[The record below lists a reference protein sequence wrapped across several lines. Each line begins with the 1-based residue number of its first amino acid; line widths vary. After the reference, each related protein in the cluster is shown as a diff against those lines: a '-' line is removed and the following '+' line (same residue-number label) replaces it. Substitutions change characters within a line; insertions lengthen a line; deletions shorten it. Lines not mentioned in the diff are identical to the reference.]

1 MNKITFSLLLFLAM
15 VSGTYSQVQ
24 IGEGTNQAQN
34 LPFEPYYE
42 YTYAQTIYLASEI
55 NASGSITAIKW
66 YYSGESTLPNS
77 QGLVIYMGHTD
88 KETFDTDIDFV
99 GIGDLTQ
106 VYSGGITIPTPVTP
120 GWVTI
125 TLTTPFAYDGTNNL
139 VIAVD
144 ENLIEYDF
152 GADDFHNTAV
162 SGERSIYAYSDTV
175 NFDPADPS
183 NNQGANDGFTR
194 GTAAFIPNIIFEGIQ
209 QECAN
214 PLGLGVNN
222 LTTMSAD
229 LKWALN
235 PSTTQYNVQY
245 GDIGFELGSGI
256 GTGTG
261 VGNPYSISGL
271 NAQTEYEFYVQASCE
286 STTSNWSG
294 PFKFTTPC
302 DAIGDFFENFDQVTE
317 GDLPDCWSKVVNSA
331 NEYAYVNLVSYDSFS
346 PTKHIEMGNSDDN
359 NAQLLLV
366 SPNILTFDDMRVKF
380 RAFGNETGYTVQV
393 GTMNNPAD
401 PSTFVM
407 VGEPITLTNSYQ
419 EFNRTLDGA
428 AGNFVAIKHGL
439 GGNYRTVHIDD
450 FILEPVPTSIP
461 ECVDDI
467 NVTPNDSCGNFA
479 SLFEWASAEGA
490 DGYRLSIGTTSGGNE
505 AINNTD
511 LGNITT
517 YSFVGNYNT
526 TYYYTLTAYN
536 AFGDATGCFTDSFI
550 TAPDGCYCESI
561 PDPESNNGDG
571 ITNVRIGFTD
581 FSIENVTYSDNSE
594 IETVDL
600 PQNVTANV
608 QITFETGTTFDTHIW
623 IDFNDS
629 YTFEENEKVFSGTS
643 NATSPT
649 ILNAVFQVAE
659 DAPLGNHRMR
669 IGTADYGQNIPDPCY
684 NGWNGITLDFT
695 VNIVPAPSCLPPTN
709 LSANTILSNTV
720 NLAWDSNATNF
731 NVEYGEGMFLPGEG
745 TLVQN
750 ITDTTLGLTILNAN
764 TAHQFYVQTNCG
776 EGSLSPW
783 VGPYSFTTAC
793 DPFGDFEEDFSV
805 ENYVEAPECW
815 TSIIESNSIYPYI
828 EVSPWN
834 GNVELFNSDDAN
846 ANLMLITPIL
856 TDLPNGTHRI
866 KFQSYTY
873 SSETALIVG
882 TLSDPANP
890 SSFTPVSTI
899 PFSGDGVNTE
909 YIVPFSSATDHNY
922 VAFKH
927 GGGGLYKS
935 VFIDN
940 VIWEPIPTVVPSCA
954 EEINITVNP
963 NCGNF
968 ATLFE
973 WSEVEGADGYRISVG
988 TIEGATDVIDNENV
1002 GNTTEFDFTGNFNT
1016 TYFYT
1021 FTPFNSVGDAVGC
1034 TGGTFTTT
1042 ETGCYCTSVP
1052 TSVDGEGITNIQFG
1066 NTDFPNQ
1073 SLYTDNTG
1081 QGSINV
1087 VQGELTNL
1095 QITFNTIT
1103 DFGSSYGYDTNVWID
1118 FNNDFVF
1125 DNETELVFSGESEAV
1140 SPTIFDASF
1149 TVPADAALGV
1159 HTMRIGSAD
1168 GGQYDP
1174 NPCYSE
1180 SYGMTIDFS
1189 VNIQEGLSVHN
1200 FDSTNLKVYPNPV
1213 SNILNLSYTQNITN
1227 VAIFN
1232 VLGQEVITNNVNATQ
1247 GQIDMSDLASGTYL
1261 VKVTAG
1267 DQTKT
1272 IKVLKK

>member
-1 MNKITFSLLLFLAM
+1 M

-66 YYSGESTLPNS
+66 YYSGESALANS

-88 KETFDTDIDFV
+88 KETFDTDTDFV

-139 VIAVD
+139 VVAVD
-144 ENLIEYDF
+144 ENLIEYDS

-162 SGERSIYAYSDTV
+162 SGQRSIYAYSDVV

-183 NNQGANDGFTR
+183 NNQGEDSGFFR
-194 GTAAFIPNIIFEGIQ
+194 GTVAFIPNIIFEGIQ

-214 PLGLGVNN
+214 PTGLGVTN
-222 LTTMSAD
+222 LTTISAD

-235 PSTTQYNVQY
+235 PSITQYNVEY
-245 GDIGFELGSGI
+245 GEVGFELGSGI
-256 GTGTG
+256 ATGTG

-271 NAQTEYEFYVQASCE
+271 NAQSEYEFYVQASCG
-286 STTSNWSG
+286 STTSSWVG

-302 DAIGDFFENFDQVTE
+302 DAIGDFFETFDEAT
-317 GDLPDCWSKVVNSA
+317 GGNLPDCWSKVENSA
-331 NEYAYVNLVSYDSFS
+331 SEYAYVNLVNYDSFS
-346 PTKHIEMGNSDDN
+346 PTNHIEMGNSDDN

-380 RAFGNETGYTVQV
+380 RAFGNGTGYTVQV
-393 GTMNNPAD
+393 GTMTNPAD

-407 VGEPITLTNSYQ
+407 VGEPITLSGNYQ

-439 GGNYRTVHIDD
+439 GGNYRTVHIDN
-450 FILEPVPTSIP
+450 FILEPVPTAVP
-461 ECVDDI
+461 ECVTDI

-479 SLFEWASAEGA
+479 SLFAWGAVEGA
-490 DGYRLSIGTTSGGNE
+490 DGYRLSIGTTSGGSE
-505 AINNTD
+505 ALNNAD
-511 LGNITT
+511 LGNVTT

-536 AFGDATGCFTDSFI
+536 AFGDATGCFTDSFM

-561 PDPESNNGDG
+561 PEPESDNGDG

-600 PQNVTANV
+600 AQNVTANV
-608 QITFETGTTFDTHIW
+608 QITFETGLTYDTHIW

-629 YTFEENEKVFSGTS
+629 YTFEEDEKVFSGTS
-643 NATSPT
+643 NAANPT
-649 ILNAVFQVAE
+649 IFNAGFQVAE

-669 IGTADYGQNIPDPCY
+669 IGTADYGQDTPNPCY

-695 VNIVPAPSCLPPTN
+695 INIVPAPSCLPPTS
-709 LSANTILSNTV
+709 LSATAVLANTATLGWVSEG
-720 NLAWDSNATNF
+720 TNF
-731 NVEYGEGMFLPGEG
+731 NVEYGEGMFSPGEG

-750 ITDTTLGLTILNAN
+750 VTNTTLGVSLLSAN
-764 TAHQFYVQTNCG
+764 TDHQFYVQTNCG

-783 VGPYSFTTAC
+783 VGPYSFSTAC
-793 DPFGDFEEDFSV
+793 DPFGDFEEDFTV
-805 ENYVEAPECW
+805 EAYVEAPECW
-815 TSIIESNSIYPYI
+815 TSIIESDSQYPYI
-828 EVSPWN
+828 QVSPWSD
-834 GNVELFNSDDAN
+834 NVEMYNSDDAD
-846 ANLMLITPIL
+846 ANLMLVTPML

-866 KFQSYTY
+866 KFNSYSY
-873 SSETALIVG
+873 SETTLIVG

-899 PFSGDGVNTE
+899 TFSGNGVNTE
-909 YIVPFSSATDHNY
+909 YIVPFSSTTAHNY

-927 GGGGLYKS
+927 GGGGMYRSIYL
-935 VFIDN
+935 DN
-940 VIWEPIPTVVPSCA
+940 VTWEPTPSVVPSCVD
-954 EEINITVNP
+954 EVTVTINP

-973 WSEVEGADGYRISVG
+973 WSDAEGADGYRVSVG
-988 TIEGATDVIDNENV
+988 TTAGGTDIVDDENI
-1002 GNTTEFDFTGNFNT
+1002 GNLTAVNFTGDFNT

-1021 FTPFNSVGDAVGC
+1021 LTPYNTVGDAVGC
-1034 TGGTFTTT
+1034 VGGSFTTA
-1042 ETGCYCTSVP
+1042 ETGCHCTSVP
-1052 TSVDGEGITNIQFG
+1052 TSIDGEGITNIQFG
-1066 NTDFPNQ
+1066 DMDFPN
-1073 SLYTDNTG
+1073 SNEELYTDNTELGNINAIQG
-1081 QGSINV
+1081 Q
-1087 VQGELTNL
+1087 LTNL
-1095 QITFNTIT
+1095 QITFNTVNESGT
-1103 DFGSSYGYDTNVWID
+1103 SYDYDTNVWID
-1118 FNNDFVF
+1118 FNNDYVF
-1125 DNETELVFSGESEAV
+1125 DNETELVFSGESEAE
-1140 SPTIFDASF
+1140 SPTVFDASF

-1159 HTMRIGSAD
+1159 HRMRIGSAD
-1168 GGQYDP
+1168 GGQADP

-1180 SYGMTIDFS
+1180 SYGMTIDFN
-1189 VNIQEGLSVHN
+1189 VNIQDDLAVSD
-1200 FDSTNLKVYPNPV
+1200 FDSTNFKVYPNPV
-1213 SNILNLSYTQNITN
+1213 SDILNISYTQDITN
-1227 VAIFN
+1227 VAVFN
-1232 VLGQEVITNNVNATQ
+1232 ILGQEVITNNVNATQ
-1247 GQIDMSDLASGTYL
+1247 GQIDMSDLAIGTYL

-1267 DQTKT
+1267 NETKT